1 MIHTIFENKQE
12 HFSIAKI
19 KVLETNQEL
28 SEKEIVVKGYFR
40 RLDPGETYEFY
51 GRMVEHKRFGRQ
63 FQVDSYQRFLPESK
77 EGVIA
82 YLSSDLFPGI
92 GKKTAER
99 IVTVLG
105 EAALSKILN
114 DQSVLE
120 QVNGLPKD
128 KQEKIYQILHENQGF
143 EHIVIEL
150 SKYGFGLKMAQKKC
164 TAPIVRRHWSISSK
178 ILIYLCLKWKVSDF

>member
-1 MIHTIFENKQE
+1 MNFMEE
-12 HFSIAKI
+12 WLSINDLDDNFKWIATNDFCLNQR
-19 KVLETNQEL
+19 KVSLL
-28 SEKEIVVKGYFR
+28 IYLVIYFPV
-40 RLDPGETYEFY
+40 L
-51 GRMVEHKRFGRQ
+51 V
-63 FQVDSYQRFLPESK
+63 
-77 EGVIA
+77 
-82 YLSSDLFPGI
+82 
-92 GKKTAER
+92 KKTAER

-150 SKYGFGLKMAQKKC
+150 SKYGFGLKMAQKN
-164 TAPIVRRHWSISSK
+164 VQRLS
-178 ILIYLCLKWKVSDF
+178 